1 MLSPSAST
9 GPMMRSPP
17 IVLVLVL
24 FACALVARRAQ
35 ADDLPE
41 GETPASGLFPVT
53 AEPAQA
59 TSWGLDPFKAITQY
73 MHDVWSARDGLPQQ
87 TVRAIVQT
95 RDGYLWLGTDEGLAR
110 FDGIRFKV
118 FDPSSTPEMK
128 NPNIRSLLEDR
139 EGSLWVGAREGGLLR
154 LKRGQWIRFS
164 AKDGLSDEWIHALAE
179 GRDGSLWIG
188 TFRGGLYRFKD
199 GQFTEYRK
207 KDGLP
212 EQPLGPL
219 LEDIAGTLWIGTRGS
234 GVYRLKDGK
243 FSNLSSK
250 EGLPNDFVSALHQ
263 GADGSLWIGT
273 DGGLARIRGESITT
287 LRAEDGLVNNRV
299 RALLEDR
306 EGSLWIGTDG
316 GGLTR
321 FRAGR
326 FSVYSKKD
334 GLSDDSV
341 IALAEDREGSLWI
354 GTFSG
359 GLNRL
364 ANTRVTVHAARE
376 GLAGDAVMAVLAAKD
391 GGVWAASWRR
401 GLNRLA
407 NGELSIFTKR
417 DGLPSDGITT
427 LLEDSEGGLWLGA
440 YEGLWR
446 FHRGVFT
453 PQPLLPDG
461 GRALVAGLMF
471 DQAGGLWV
479 TSDVGVFRRR
489 DNGELHRYTTADG
502 LANNR
507 CYGVAED
514 KNNIVWVATAG
525 GLSRFEAGKFTSIT
539 TEHGLSSNLVH
550 ALYPDE
556 DGTLWIG
563 TKGGGLNRL
572 RDGVIT
578 AYTIREGLFDNT
590 VYWILDDGQGRL
602 WMTCNKGV
610 FSVTKRELDDV
621 ADGRMERLNPVAYGM
636 DDGMRSRECNGGHPG
651 GQRTKDGRLWFPTLE
666 GVAVIDPVYSYENK
680 IPPPVVIERVV
691 ADGEVI
697 EASGSRRMCEAGPC
711 LSLRP
716 GIEKL
721 EIDYTGLSLVA
732 PRRVKFKYRLE
743 GFDRGWSDVG
753 GRRTAYYT
761 NLPPGDYVFRVAA
774 ANNDGVW
781 NEAGASLAIRL
792 EPLFHQT
799 WPFKGILAVA
809 FLIAGYGAYR
819 LRILR
824 LKARERSLTKLVRE
838 RTRELA
844 AEQARAETLL
854 LNVLPA
860 PVAERLKREPG
871 VIADDFPEV
880 TIMFCDIVD
889 FTSLSADRSAR
900 DIVDLLN
907 GVFTAFDKL
916 ADKYGLEKIKTIG
929 DAYMVAGGLP
939 TPRPDHAEAVAAM
952 ALDMRDALRAWNEE
966 RGTGL
971 EVRIGIHTGPAVAG
985 VIGIKK
991 FIYDIWGDAVNTA
1004 SRMESHGLPGEIQ
1017 VSEETYKRI
1026 RGRFDLRPRG
1036 VIPVKGKGEM
1046 CTFIL
1051 LGPRAEEAGK
1061 EARVA

>member
-1 MLSPSAST
+1 MTRTVSIVLALLLASASASVSRSAQAEDSPSA
-9 GPMMRSPP
+9 RNEQASPELDGSEP
-17 IVLVLVL
+17 
-24 FACALVARRAQ
+24 FAAA
-35 ADDLPE
+35 P
-41 GETPASGLFPVT
+41 TPAS
-53 AEPAQA
+53 A
-59 TSWGLDPFKAITQY
+59 TSWGLDPNKAVTQY

-128 NPNIRSLLEDR
+128 NPNIRCVLEDR
-139 EGSLWVGAREGGLLR
+139 EGSLWIGAREGGLVRLR
-154 LKRGQWIRFS
+154 RGEWRRFT
-164 AKDGLSDEWIHALAE
+164 AKDGLSDEWIHALTE

-199 GQFTEYRK
+199 GQFTDHRA
-207 KDGLP
+207 KDGPP

-219 LEDIAGTLWIGTRGS
+219 LEDAAGALWIGTRGA
-234 GVYRLKDGK
+234 GLYRLKDGR
-243 FSNLSSK
+243 FTATTSK
-250 EGLPNDFVSALHQ
+250 DGLPNDFVSALHE
-263 GADGSLWIGT
+263 GSDGSLWVGT
-273 DGGLARIRGESITT
+273 DGGIAR
-287 LRAEDGLVNNRV
+287 LREGSMKVHTAQDGSNRV

-316 GGLTR
+316 GGLSR
-321 FRAGR
+321 LRDGR
-326 FSVYSKKD
+326 FSAYSKKD

-341 IALAEDREGSLWI
+341 ISLAEDREGSLWI

-376 GLAGDAVMAVLAAKD
+376 GLAGDPVMTVLAARD

-401 GLNRLA
+401 GLNRLSK
-407 NGELSIFTKR
+407 GEVSIFTKQE
-417 DGLPSDGITT
+417 GLPSDGITS
-427 LLEDSEGGLWLGA
+427 LLEDGEGGLWVGA
-440 YEGLWR
+440 YEGLSR
-446 FHRGVFT
+446 LKDGVFT
-453 PQPLLPDG
+453 AHPLLADG
-461 GRALVAGLMF
+461 GRALVAALF
-471 DQAGGLWV
+471 LDRSGGLWV
-479 TSDVGVFRRR
+479 SSDVGVFRRR
-489 DNGELHRYTTADG
+489 EDGSFARFTTADG

-507 CYGVAED
+507 CYGIAED
-514 KNNIVWVATAG
+514 TKGAVWVATAG
-525 GLSRFEAGKFTSIT
+525 GLSRFEGGKFTSIKA
-539 TEHGLSSNLVH
+539 EDGLSSNLVH
-550 ALYPDE
+550 ALYPDS

-572 RDGVIT
+572 RDGVIK
-578 AYTIREGLFDNT
+578 AYTSREGLFDNT

-610 FSVTKRELDDV
+610 FSVTKRELEDL
-621 ADGRMERLNPVAYGM
+621 AAGLIERLNPVAYGM

-651 GQRTKDGRLWFPTLE
+651 GQQTKDGRLWFPTLE
-666 GVAVIDPVYSYENK
+666 GIAVIDPAYSYQNT

-691 ADGEVI
+691 ADGEVM
-697 EASGSRRMCEAGPC
+697 EAAAAASLAGATCEGKPC
-711 LSLRP
+711 LKLRP
-716 GIEKL
+716 GLEKL
-721 EIDYTGLSLVA
+721 EVDYTGLSLVA

-774 ANNDGVW
+774 SNNDGVW
-781 NEAGASLAIRL
+781 NEAGASVAIRL
-792 EPLFHQT
+792 EPFFYQT
-799 WPFKGILAVA
+799 APFKGLMGLAL
-809 FLIAGYGAYR
+809 LIGGYGVYR
-819 LRILR
+819 LRVLR
-824 LKARERSLTKLVRE
+824 LKARQKSLTRIVRE

-844 AEQARAETLL
+844 AEKARAEELL

-880 TIMFCDIVD
+880 TILFCDIVD
-889 FTSLSADRSAR
+889 FTRLSADRPAR
-900 DIVDLLN
+900 EIVDLLN

-929 DAYMVAGGLP
+929 DAYMAAGGLP
-939 TPRPDHAEAVAAM
+939 TPRDDHAEAVAAM
-952 ALDMRDALRAWNEE
+952 ALDMREAVERWNKEQGTALA
-966 RGTGL
+966 
-971 EVRIGIHTGPAVAG
+971 VRIGIHTGPIAAG

-1017 VSEETYKRI
+1017 VSEETRRRIYRSFELKR
-1026 RGRFDLRPRG
+1026 RG
-1036 VIPVKGKGEM
+1036 VINVKGKGEL
-1046 CTFIL
+1046 CTFLL
-1051 LGPRAEEAGK
+1051 LGRREAKAE
-1061 EARVA
+1061 VA

>member
-1 MLSPSAST
+1 MN
-9 GPMMRSPP
+9 RIPP
-17 IVLVLVL
+17 IVLVLLL
-24 FACALVARRAQ
+24 FASALVARRAQ
-35 ADDLPE
+35 AQEPPSDLTP
-41 GETPASGLFPVT
+41 GGRETFAVT
-53 AEPAQA
+53 AEPATTA
-59 TSWGLDPFKAITQY
+59 SWGLDPNKAITQY

-87 TVRAIVQT
+87 TVRSITQT

-110 FDGIRFKV
+110 FDGIRFKI
-118 FDPSSTPEMK
+118 FDPSSAPEMK
-128 NPNIRSLLEDR
+128 NPNIRCVVEDR
-139 EGSLWVGAREGGLLR
+139 EGSLWVGAREGGLMRLR
-154 LKRGQWIRFS
+154 RGEWRRFT
-164 AKDGLSDEWIHALAE
+164 AKDGLSDEWIHALTE

-188 TFRGGLYRFKD
+188 TFRGGLYRLKD
-199 GQFTEYRK
+199 DHFTEYRK

-212 EQPLGPL
+212 ERPLGPL
-219 LEDIAGTLWIGTRGS
+219 LEDVSGTLWIGTRGAGLYRFRDGRFS
-234 GVYRLKDGK
+234 GITSKD
-243 FSNLSSK
+243 
-250 EGLPNDFVSALHQ
+250 GLPNDFVSALHE

-273 DGGLARIRGESITT
+273 EGGLARMREGSITV
-287 LRAEDGLVNNRV
+287 LKAEDGLSNNRV

-376 GLAGDAVMAVLAAKD
+376 GLAGDAVMAVLAARD
-391 GGVWAASWRR
+391 GAVWAASWRQ

-407 NGELSIFTKR
+407 KGELSIFTKK
-417 DGLPSDGITT
+417 DGLPSDGIAT
-427 LLEDSEGGLWLGA
+427 LLEDREGGLWLGA

-446 FHRGVFT
+446 MKDGGFT
-453 PQPLLPDG
+453 HYPLLPDG
-461 GRALVAGLMF
+461 SRVLVAGLVF
-471 DQAGGLWV
+471 DRAGGLWV
-479 TSDVGVFRRR
+479 SSDVGVFRRR
-489 DNGELHRYTTADG
+489 EDGGFTRYTTADG

-507 CYGVAED
+507 CYGIAED
-514 KNNIVWVATAG
+514 KSGAVWVATAG
-525 GLSRFEAGKFTSIT
+525 GLSRFEAGKITSIT
-539 TEHGLSSNLVH
+539 TDAGLSSNLVH

-572 RDGVIT
+572 RSGVIT
-578 AYTIREGLFDNT
+578 AFTIREGLFDNT

-610 FSVTKRELDDV
+610 FSVTKRELEDV
-621 ADGRMERLNPVAYGM
+621 ADGRIERLNPVAYGM

-651 GQRTKDGRLWFPTLE
+651 GQQTKDGRLWFPTLE
-666 GVAVIDPVYSYENK
+666 GIAVIDPVYSYENT

-691 ADGEVI
+691 ADGEVT
-697 EASGSRRMCEAGPC
+697 EAALSGEACPGGPC

-716 GIEKL
+716 GLEKL

-732 PRRVKFKYRLE
+732 PRRVRFKYRLE
-743 GFDRGWSDVG
+743 GFERGWSDVG

-774 ANNDGVW
+774 SNNDGVW
-781 NEAGASLAIRL
+781 NETGASIAIRL
-792 EPLFHQT
+792 EPFFYQT
-799 WPFKGILAVA
+799 APFKGLLGLMLVV
-809 FLIAGYGAYR
+809 AGYGAYR

-824 LKARERSLTKLVRE
+824 LKARARSLTRLVRE

-844 AEQARAETLL
+844 AEHARAEELL

-860 PVAERLKREPG
+860 PVAQRLKRESG
-871 VIADDFPEV
+871 AIADDFPEV
-880 TIMFCDIVD
+880 SILFCDIVD
-889 FTSLSADRSAR
+889 FTSLSANRSAR
-900 DIVDLLN
+900 ELVDLLN

-916 ADKYGLEKIKTIG
+916 AEKLGLEKIKTIG

-952 ALDMRDALRAWNEE
+952 ALEMREAIKAWNEE
-966 RGTGL
+966 RGASLTI
-971 EVRIGIHTGPAVAG
+971 RIGIHTGPAVAG

-1017 VSEETYKRI
+1017 VSEETYQRI
-1026 RGRFDLRPRG
+1026 RDRFDLKKRG
-1036 VIPVKGKGEM
+1036 VIRVKGKGEM
-1046 CTFIL
+1046 CTYFL
-1051 LGPRAEEAGK
+1051 VGPRESRTEQAC
-1061 EARVA
+1061 VA